1 MSNLTGL
8 ADSFYI
14 EEVRKILEKHSF
26 GSITDDDNNYYETLW
41 EVASSNFSKII
52 SQVAFETSLKY
63 FSDNKLIENTKHRY
77 PDIVQIEMLAIKTH
91 HLQANLDALQNSK
104 LSKHPNFKEINAH
117 FKEVVAN
124 FKTEVQ
130 LLADSKGININVKQD
145 DLTTTLDKLV
155 GQGYGKLFNE
165 SMDNLFKYNDYIKLV
180 YSTIDEKLPK
190 DESSQQDYL
199 KDVMNLIPKFAGDS
213 FVKGTAGAVYGAEAG
228 AISLSN
234 IIKSDGLKYLEDLAQ
249 KVPALSAKGVLGV
262 LSRGFITGV
271 LTDVSY
277 KVGYAF
283 GELIFTTGF
292 EKVFGKELYEMESF
306 INFTDT
312 AYSTIFQ
319 HLTGT
324 ELNAV
329 IAFNTMILGNFVNE
343 QGQSVITEDTAILF
357 GSDDYKSMDFDKAL
371 KSYKKLYKA
380 VSGKDD
386 AENITGAEELIRH
399 MEGSYPLFKEYR
411 GKLLNIL
418 QGLEDTEELFTLSQG
433 DDETALA
440 YRYAL
445 VNLNPFVLMDIDHT
459 KHNPNGE
466 FDLYHAKTNPNGLT
480 PIYLEKR
487 AEMMSVM
494 MDKMTGKFIQNK
506 YNYQDLAENISVN
519 ETSLD
524 GHHGNIDTYNDN
536 TQVIFG
542 GTGND
547 TIKAKDTG
555 DNNNFLFG
563 GAGHDII
570 IGGKGNDYLEGGQGY
585 DTYHIKDHDTI
596 FDADGKGRILFDNKP
611 LPTDF
616 ILKQGS
622 SGIWEAKDSAG
633 NVLYTAYRI
642 GDDLSIHDTK
652 VPDVARI
659 KDFFLT
665 ATQQDTTYS
674 ALSIILGDSQADID
688 KNRTYTIKAIDGFLS
703 HIGTGAFPAQYL
715 DIYGS
720 NKTDTIFG
728 TGRKYLN
735 IDAGDGHDLIFGG
748 DMADVIRGGA
758 GNDVISGS
766 PIYYELRDLTDPE
779 IPKEDHDLLIG
790 GLGNDLISAGI
801 GDDIIWVDHEYK
813 SNGKTPI
820 HTDSNNP
827 NNTHNNKKGDWALG
841 GRGDDVIH
849 GGANQDFLQGGADS
863 DIIYGG
869 GGDDV
874 ILGDGYVRFGV
885 KSVSIVHNDTVI
897 HTPTPI
903 GVHPLVPVFMNLTPT
918 IIPANKPT
926 IEYGYTNGKYLE
938 TRLGNEYIRD
948 AKTFNWQLQIDA
960 DKGDYTITPHEEV
973 KLSYDKHAFES
984 EHANDTLYGG
994 AGDDLIIGQ
1003 YGNDYLD
1010 GGKGDDILW
1019 GDDNRDASIEGNDT
1033 LKGGTG
1039 RDRLIGGKGNDTY
1052 VFDLEDIKTEADG
1065 KTIIDTDNNGQLIVD
1080 GKNWAGKTW
1089 VVDANFKDIYFD
1101 DEGNRLDKKGS
1112 EYIITVKDA
1121 GATITIKD
1129 TPVAKG
1135 DADDILLGMI
1145 LAKEV
1150 KNTAPIVHNPVSDQM
1165 VLAERDI
1172 ALGLGEVFFDADG
1185 DELTYSIQ
1193 GADGLHFDP
1202 TTKMLTGKAPNKGVF
1217 NITLTATDPKGEHA
1231 NTSFTL
1237 RVNERPTLVSAL
1249 TLPLVL
1255 SQDNAMIR
1263 IGLDKLFVDNDGD
1276 ALSYSLSANS
1286 LSGVYIDNNHLII
1299 DPATTEIGM
1308 HDITV
1313 TATDS
1318 FGQSVSTNASFT
1330 IKGSEPIVMP
1340 EPVLPITP
1348 TLDPTIR
1355 GKRYVG
1361 KLGADDI
1368 TGDDKAN
1375 TMSGLTGDDV
1385 LSGGRGND
1393 TLIGGFGHD
1402 TLIGGLDNDLLIGGY
1417 GNDTYL
1423 YHKGDGLDTIRDVGG
1438 LDILKISGLMLS
1450 DLGFIKQ
1457 GNHLLIDVKQNDD
1470 GIIIEDYFKSN
1481 SIIASQKSHV
1491 PNIER
1496 IYINDKFVGH
1506 DEIIKM
1512 ADVVI

>member
-1 MSNLTGL
+1 
-8 ADSFYI
+8 
-14 EEVRKILEKHSF
+14 
-26 GSITDDDNNYYETLW
+26 
-41 EVASSNFSKII
+41 
-52 SQVAFETSLKY
+52 
-63 FSDNKLIENTKHRY
+63 
-77 PDIVQIEMLAIKTH
+77 
-91 HLQANLDALQNSK
+91 
-104 LSKHPNFKEINAH
+104 
-117 FKEVVAN
+117 
-124 FKTEVQ
+124 
-130 LLADSKGININVKQD
+130 
-145 DLTTTLDKLV
+145 
-155 GQGYGKLFNE
+155 
-165 SMDNLFKYNDYIKLV
+165 
-180 YSTIDEKLPK
+180 
-190 DESSQQDYL
+190 
-199 KDVMNLIPKFAGDS
+199 
-213 FVKGTAGAVYGAEAG
+213 
-228 AISLSN
+228 
-234 IIKSDGLKYLEDLAQ
+234 
-249 KVPALSAKGVLGV
+249 
-262 LSRGFITGV
+262 
-271 LTDVSY
+271 
-277 KVGYAF
+277 
-283 GELIFTTGF
+283 
-292 EKVFGKELYEMESF
+292 
-306 INFTDT
+306 
-312 AYSTIFQ
+312 
-319 HLTGT
+319 
-324 ELNAV
+324 
-329 IAFNTMILGNFVNE
+329 
-343 QGQSVITEDTAILF
+343 
-357 GSDDYKSMDFDKAL
+357 
-371 KSYKKLYKA
+371 
-380 VSGKDD
+380 
-386 AENITGAEELIRH
+386 
-399 MEGSYPLFKEYR
+399 
-411 GKLLNIL
+411 
-418 QGLEDTEELFTLSQG
+418 
-433 DDETALA
+433 
-440 YRYAL
+440 
-445 VNLNPFVLMDIDHT
+445 
-459 KHNPNGE
+459 
-466 FDLYHAKTNPNGLT
+466 
-480 PIYLEKR
+480 
-487 AEMMSVM
+487 
-494 MDKMTGKFIQNK
+494 
-506 YNYQDLAENISVN
+506 
-519 ETSLD
+519 
-524 GHHGNIDTYNDN
+524 
-536 TQVIFG
+536 
-542 GTGND
+542 
-547 TIKAKDTG
+547 
-555 DNNNFLFG
+555 
-563 GAGHDII
+563 
-570 IGGKGNDYLEGGQGY
+570 
-585 DTYHIKDHDTI
+585 
-596 FDADGKGRILFDNKP
+596 
-611 LPTDF
+611 
-616 ILKQGS
+616 
-622 SGIWEAKDSAG
+622 
-633 NVLYTAYRI
+633 VLYTAYRI

-766 PIYYELRDLTDPE
+766 PIYYELRDLTNPE

-926 IEYGYTNGKYLE
+926 IEYGYTNGKYLK

-994 AGDDLIIGQ
+994 TGDDLVIGQ

-1135 DADDILLGMI
+1135 DAGDILLGMI

-1150 KNTAPIVHNPVSDQM
+1150 KNTAPIVHNLVSDQM

-1249 TLPLVL
+1249 TLPLML
-1255 SQDNAMIR
+1255 SQDNAMMQ

-1286 LSGVYIDNNHLII
+1286 LSGIYIDNNHLII

-1438 LDILKISGLMLS
+1438 LDILKISGLTLS

-1457 GNHLLIDVKQNDD
+1457 GNHLFIDVKQNDD

-1481 SIIASQKSHV
+1481 SIIPSQKPHV

-1512 ADVVI
+1512 TDVVI

>member
-1 MSNLTGL
+1 MSNAIEQKGGFASYLLDAFRSSVANRTVGSELNDGKSTADEQAAIL
-8 ADSFYI
+8 ASQLPKITFAAIGEGILFYAA
-14 EEVRKILEKHSF
+14 K
-26 GSITDDDNNYYETLW
+26 
-41 EVASSNFSKII
+41 
-52 SQVAFETSLKY
+52 
-63 FSDNKLIENTKHRY
+63 
-77 PDIVQIEMLAIKTH
+77 
-91 HLQANLDALQNSK
+91 ANLDLEKFARNLPNGYDRAIQLATDKWSKIHMLQEINSQLEK
-104 LSKHPNFKEINAH
+104 NFGESKKLLMAQKNEVIKSLSVINDGIKNIAKTYPDLGINPTDDPKAIFDKVLGHTEVSANVFDLLGKIFNYTEFVRMSVQDVNTADSENVSNYIMNWITYSSQLAGPADRFINNGLDSGLLSK
-117 FKEVVAN
+117 
-124 FKTEVQ
+124 
-130 LLADSKGININVKQD
+130 
-145 DLTTTLDKLV
+145 
-155 GQGYGKLFNE
+155 
-165 SMDNLFKYNDYIKLV
+165 
-180 YSTIDEKLPK
+180 
-190 DESSQQDYL
+190 
-199 KDVMNLIPKFAGDS
+199 IP
-213 FVKGTAGAVYGAEAG
+213 V
-228 AISLSN
+228 
-234 IIKSDGLKYLEDLAQ
+234 
-249 KVPALSAKGVLGV
+249 LSAKNLV
-262 LSRGFITGV
+262 SIAARGV
-271 LTDVSY
+271 LTGILTDMSY
-277 KVGYAF
+277 KAGYAV
-283 GELIFTTGF
+283 GEWIWNDVF
-292 EKVFGKELYEMESF
+292 EYLY
-306 INFTDT
+306 DGQT
-312 AYSTIFQ
+312 AYEIYADEFEALYSTIFQ

-386 AENITGAEELIRH
+386 AKNITGAEELIRH

-445 VNLNPFVLMDIDHT
+445 VNLNPFILMDIDHT

-466 FDLYHAKTNPNGLT
+466 LDLYHAKTNPNGLT

-585 DTYHIKDHDTI
+585 DTYHISDHDTI
-596 FDADGKGRILFDNKP
+596 FDADGKGVMMFGGKA
-611 LPTDF
+611 LPSDF

-766 PIYYELRDLTDPE
+766 PIYYELRDPTDPE

-984 EHANDTLYGG
+984 KHANDTLYGG
-994 AGDDLIIGQ
+994 AGDDLVIGQ

-1089 VVDANFKDIYFD
+1089 VVDTNFKDIYFD

-1129 TPVAKG
+1129 TPVAKD

-1193 GADGLHFDP
+1193 GVDGLHFDP
-1202 TTKMLTGKAPNKGVF
+1202 TTKMLTGKAPDKGVF

-1237 RVNERPTLVSAL
+1237 RVNERPTLISAL

-1255 SQDNAMIR
+1255 SQDNAMMQ

-1286 LSGVYIDNNHLII
+1286 LSGIYIDNNHLII

-1348 TLDPTIR
+1348 TPDPTIR

-1375 TMSGLTGDDV
+1375 TINGLTGDDV

-1481 SIIASQKSHV
+1481 SIISSQKPHV

>member
-1 MSNLTGL
+1 MSNAIEQKGGFASYLLDAFRSSVANRTVGSELNDGKSTADEQAAIL
-8 ADSFYI
+8 ASQLPKITFAAIGEGILFYAA
-14 EEVRKILEKHSF
+14 K
-26 GSITDDDNNYYETLW
+26 
-41 EVASSNFSKII
+41 
-52 SQVAFETSLKY
+52 
-63 FSDNKLIENTKHRY
+63 
-77 PDIVQIEMLAIKTH
+77 
-91 HLQANLDALQNSK
+91 ANLDLEKFARNLPNGYDRAIQLATDKWSKIHMLQEINSQLEK
-104 LSKHPNFKEINAH
+104 NFGESKKLLMAQKNEVIKSLSVINDGIKNIAKTYPDLGINPTDDPKAIFDKVLGHTEVSANVFDLLGKIFNYTEFVRMSVQDVNTADSENVSNYIMNWITYSSQLAGPADRFINNGLDSGLLSK
-117 FKEVVAN
+117 
-124 FKTEVQ
+124 
-130 LLADSKGININVKQD
+130 
-145 DLTTTLDKLV
+145 
-155 GQGYGKLFNE
+155 
-165 SMDNLFKYNDYIKLV
+165 
-180 YSTIDEKLPK
+180 
-190 DESSQQDYL
+190 
-199 KDVMNLIPKFAGDS
+199 IP
-213 FVKGTAGAVYGAEAG
+213 V
-228 AISLSN
+228 
-234 IIKSDGLKYLEDLAQ
+234 
-249 KVPALSAKGVLGV
+249 LSAKNLV
-262 LSRGFITGV
+262 SIAARGV
-271 LTDVSY
+271 LTGILTDMSY
-277 KVGYAF
+277 KAGYAV
-283 GELIFTTGF
+283 GEWIWNDVF
-292 EKVFGKELYEMESF
+292 EYLY
-306 INFTDT
+306 DGQT
-312 AYSTIFQ
+312 AYEIYADEFEALYSTIFQ

-386 AENITGAEELIRH
+386 AKNITGAEELIRH

-445 VNLNPFVLMDIDHT
+445 VNLNPFILMDIDHT

-466 FDLYHAKTNPNGLT
+466 LDLYHAKTNPNGLT

-585 DTYHIKDHDTI
+585 DTYHISDHDTI
-596 FDADGKGRILFDNKP
+596 FDADGKGVMMFGGKA
-611 LPTDF
+611 LPSDF

-766 PIYYELRDLTDPE
+766 PIYYELRDPTDPE

-984 EHANDTLYGG
+984 KHANDTLYGG
-994 AGDDLIIGQ
+994 AGDDLVIGQ

-1089 VVDANFKDIYFD
+1089 VVDTNFKDIYFD

-1129 TPVAKG
+1129 TPVAKD

-1193 GADGLHFDP
+1193 GVDGLHFDP
-1202 TTKMLTGKAPNKGVF
+1202 TTKMLTGKAPDKGVF

-1237 RVNERPTLVSAL
+1237 RVNERPTLISAL

-1255 SQDNAMIR
+1255 SQDNAMMQ

-1276 ALSYSLSANS
+1276 ALSYSLSSNS
-1286 LSGVYIDNNHLII
+1286 LSGIYIDNNHLII

-1348 TLDPTIR
+1348 TPDPTIR

-1375 TMSGLTGDDV
+1375 TINGLTGDDV

-1481 SIIASQKSHV
+1481 SIISSQKPHV

>member
-8 ADSFYI
+8 ADAFFI
-14 EEVRKILEKHSF
+14 EEARKLIEKHSF
-26 GSITDDDNNYYETLW
+26 GSVTDKEGYEEVW
-41 EVASSNFSKII
+41 EVASSNFMKLTAQI
-52 SQVAFETSLKY
+52 VFETSLKY

-77 PDIVQIEMLAIKTH
+77 PDIVQIEMLAIKAH
-91 HLQANLDALQNSK
+91 HLQANLDALQSSK
-104 LSKHPNFKEINAH
+104 LSKHPDFKEINAH
-117 FKEVVAN
+117 FKEVVSN

-228 AISLSN
+228 AISLSSLV
-234 IIKSDGLKYLEDLAQ
+234 KSEGLKHLESLAQ
-249 KVPALSAKGVLGV
+249 KIPAISAKGLAGV
-262 LSRGFITGV
+262 LSRGIITGI
-271 LTDVSY
+271 LTDISY
-277 KVGYAF
+277 KAGYEF
-283 GELIFTTGF
+283 GEWLFTKGF
-292 EKVFGKELYEMESF
+292 DWAFGKELYEMEGF
-306 INFTDT
+306 INFADNF
-312 AYSTIFQ
+312 YSTIFS
-319 HLTGT
+319 HLTADK
-324 ELNAV
+324 LNAV

-343 QGQSVITEDTAILF
+343 QGKSVIEKDTVILF

-445 VNLNPFVLMDIDHT
+445 VNLNPFVLMDIDYT

-466 FDLYHAKTNPNGLT
+466 LDLYHAKTNPNGLT

-506 YNYQDLAENISVN
+506 YNYQDLADENISVN

-642 GDDLSIHDTK
+642 GDDLSIYDTK

-674 ALSIILGDSQADID
+674 ALSIILGNSQADID

-984 EHANDTLYGG
+984 KHANDTLYGG
-994 AGDDLIIGQ
+994 AGDDLVIGQ

-1065 KTIIDTDNNGQLIVD
+1065 KTIIDADNNGQLMVD

-1101 DEGNRLDKKGS
+1101 GEGNRLDKKGS

-1150 KNTAPIVHNPVSDQM
+1150 KNTAPIVHNLVSDQM

-1193 GADGLHFDP
+1193 GVDGLHFDP

-1255 SQDNAMIR
+1255 SQDNAMMQ

-1457 GNHLLIDVKQNDD
+1457 GNHLFIDVKQNDD

-1481 SIIASQKSHV
+1481 SIIPSQKPHV

-1496 IYINDKFVGH
+1496 IYINDKFVGY

-1512 ADVVI
+1512 TDVVI

>member
-8 ADSFYI
+8 ADAFFI
-14 EEVRKILEKHSF
+14 EEARKLIEKHSL
-26 GSITDDDNNYYETLW
+26 GSVTDKEYYEQVW
-41 EVASSNFSKII
+41 EVASGNLMKLTA
-52 SQVAFETSLKY
+52 QVVFETSLKY
-63 FSDNKLIENTKHRY
+63 LSDNKLIENTKHKY
-77 PDIVQIEMLAIKTH
+77 PDIAQIEMLAIKAH
-91 HLQANLDALQNSK
+91 HLQANLDALQSSK
-104 LSKHPNFKEINAH
+104 LSKHPDFKEINAH

-165 SMDNLFKYNDYIKLV
+165 SMDSLFKYNDYIKLI

-199 KDVMNLIPKFAGDS
+199 KDVMNLIPKLAGDS
-213 FVKGTAGAVYGAEAG
+213 FVKGTAGAIYGAEAG
-228 AISLSN
+228 AISLSS
-234 IIKSDGLKYLEDLAQ
+234 IVKSEGLKHLESLAQ
-249 KVPALSAKGVLGV
+249 KIPAISAKGLVGI
-262 LSRGFITGV
+262 LSRGIIVGI
-271 LTDVSY
+271 LSDLSY
-277 KVGYAF
+277 KGGYAF
-283 GELIFTTGF
+283 GEWVFTDVF
-292 EKVFGKELYEMESF
+292 KKAFGKELYEMESF

-343 QGQSVITEDTAILF
+343 QGKSVIEKDTVILF

-386 AENITGAEELIRH
+386 AKNITGAEELIRH
-399 MEGSYPLFKEYR
+399 MESSYPFFKEYR

-466 FDLYHAKTNPNGLT
+466 LDLYHAKTNPNGLT

-585 DTYHIKDHDTI
+585 DTYHISDHDTI

-642 GDDLSIHDTK
+642 GDDLSIYDTK

-766 PIYYELRDLTDPE
+766 PIYYELRDLTNPE

-994 AGDDLIIGQ
+994 AGDDLVIGQ

-1065 KTIIDTDNNGQLIVD
+1065 KTIIDADNNGQLIVD

-1165 VLAERDI
+1165 VLAGRDI

-1202 TTKMLTGKAPNKGVF
+1202 ATKMLTGKAPNKGVF

-1237 RVNERPTLVSAL
+1237 RVNERPMLVSAL

-1255 SQDNAMIR
+1255 SQDDAMMQ

-1375 TMSGLTGDDV
+1375 TINGLTGDDV

-1457 GNHLLIDVKQNDD
+1457 GNHLFIDVKQNDD

-1481 SIIASQKSHV
+1481 SIIPSQKPHV

-1496 IYINDKFVGH
+1496 IYINDKFVRY

>member
-1 MSNLTGL
+1 MSNAIEQKGGFASYLLDAFRSSVANRTVGSELNDGKSTADEQAAIL
-8 ADSFYI
+8 ASQLPKITFAAIGEGILFYAA
-14 EEVRKILEKHSF
+14 K
-26 GSITDDDNNYYETLW
+26 
-41 EVASSNFSKII
+41 
-52 SQVAFETSLKY
+52 
-63 FSDNKLIENTKHRY
+63 
-77 PDIVQIEMLAIKTH
+77 
-91 HLQANLDALQNSK
+91 ANLDLEKFARNLPNGYDRAIQLATDKWSKIHMLQEINSQLEK
-104 LSKHPNFKEINAH
+104 NFGESKKLLMAQKNEVIKSLSVINDGIKNIAKTYPDLGINPTDDPKAIFDKVLGHTEVSANVFDLLGKIFNYTEFVRMSVQDVNTADSENVSNYIMNWITYSSQLAGPADRFINNGLDSGLLSK
-117 FKEVVAN
+117 
-124 FKTEVQ
+124 
-130 LLADSKGININVKQD
+130 
-145 DLTTTLDKLV
+145 
-155 GQGYGKLFNE
+155 
-165 SMDNLFKYNDYIKLV
+165 
-180 YSTIDEKLPK
+180 
-190 DESSQQDYL
+190 
-199 KDVMNLIPKFAGDS
+199 IP
-213 FVKGTAGAVYGAEAG
+213 V
-228 AISLSN
+228 
-234 IIKSDGLKYLEDLAQ
+234 
-249 KVPALSAKGVLGV
+249 LSAKNLV
-262 LSRGFITGV
+262 SIAARGV
-271 LTDVSY
+271 LTGILTDMSY
-277 KVGYAF
+277 KAGYAV
-283 GELIFTTGF
+283 GEWIWNDVF
-292 EKVFGKELYEMESF
+292 EYLY
-306 INFTDT
+306 DGQT
-312 AYSTIFQ
+312 AYEIYADEFEALYSTIFQ

-386 AENITGAEELIRH
+386 AKNITGAEELIRH

-445 VNLNPFVLMDIDHT
+445 VNLNPFILMDIDHT

-466 FDLYHAKTNPNGLT
+466 LDLYHAKTNPNGLT

-585 DTYHIKDHDTI
+585 DTYHISDHDTI
-596 FDADGKGRILFDNKP
+596 FDADGKGVMMFGGKA
-611 LPTDF
+611 LPSDF

-766 PIYYELRDLTDPE
+766 PIYYELRDPTDPE

-984 EHANDTLYGG
+984 KHANDTLYGG
-994 AGDDLIIGQ
+994 AGDDLVIGQ

-1089 VVDANFKDIYFD
+1089 VVDTNFKDIYFD

-1129 TPVAKG
+1129 TPVAKD

-1193 GADGLHFDP
+1193 GVDGLHFDP
-1202 TTKMLTGKAPNKGVF
+1202 TTKMLTGKAPDKGVF

-1237 RVNERPTLVSAL
+1237 RVNERPTLISAL

-1255 SQDNAMIR
+1255 SQDNAMMQ

-1286 LSGVYIDNNHLII
+1286 LSGIYIDNNHLII

-1348 TLDPTIR
+1348 TPDPTIR

-1375 TMSGLTGDDV
+1375 TINGLTGDDV

-1457 GNHLLIDVKQNDD
+1457 GNHLFIDVKQNDD

-1481 SIIASQKSHV
+1481 SIIPSQKPHV

-1496 IYINDKFVGH
+1496 IYINDKFVGY

>member
-1 MSNLTGL
+1 M
-8 ADSFYI
+8 
-14 EEVRKILEKHSF
+14 
-26 GSITDDDNNYYETLW
+26 
-41 EVASSNFSKII
+41 SKIQVPTQHQTDGFLGTVSAVNNI
-52 SQVAFETSLKY
+52 WSGFNSFSQSNTEETARSAQLFLSDFIGILKAHTESSAFQKIAKVV
-63 FSDNKLIENTKHRY
+63 DVNKMY
-77 PDIVQIEMLAIKTH
+77 QIFDRIY
-91 HLQANLDALQNSK
+91 QNIDT
-104 LSKHPNFKEINAH
+104 FKN
-117 FKEVVAN
+117 
-124 FKTEVQ
+124 
-130 LLADSKGININVKQD
+130 DSKNNN
-145 DLTTTLDKLV
+145 
-155 GQGYGKLFNE
+155 GYVQK
-165 SMDNLFKYNDYIKLV
+165 
-180 YSTIDEKLPK
+180 STIID
-190 DESSQQDYL
+190 
-199 KDVMNLIPKFAGDS
+199 IFADMTALVDTMLD
-213 FVKGTAGAVYGAEAG
+213 FVG
-228 AISLSN
+228 
-234 IIKSDGLKYLEDLAQ
+234 
-249 KVPALSAKGVLGV
+249 KVPAIKFNPANIVFNVVSFYATTTSNSMNSHPDWNDKQVIHTSEIDNFLLDGALLTLENWPVLIKP
-262 LSRGFITGV
+262 L
-271 LTDVSY
+271 LDV
-277 KVGYAF
+277 F
-283 GELIFTTGF
+283 
-292 EKVFGKELYEMESF
+292 
-306 INFTDT
+306 D
-312 AYSTIFQ
+312 
-319 HLTGT
+319 
-324 ELNAV
+324 
-329 IAFNTMILGNFVNE
+329 NFVPEYLQNWVTPDPTE
-343 QGQSVITEDTAILF
+343 FMGDADGKPANDVIDPRKF
-357 GSDDYKSMDFDKAL
+357 F
-371 KSYKKLYKA
+371 
-380 VSGKDD
+380 DD
-386 AENITGAEELIRH
+386 AYRIYGGAGNDTLYG
-399 MEGSYPLFKEYR
+399 GSKS
-411 GKLLNIL
+411 
-418 QGLEDTEELFTLSQG
+418 D
-433 DDETALA
+433 
-440 YRYAL
+440 
-445 VNLNPFVLMDIDHT
+445 V
-459 KHNPNGE
+459 
-466 FDLYHAKTNPNGLT
+466 
-480 PIYLEKR
+480 
-487 AEMMSVM
+487 
-494 MDKMTGKFIQNK
+494 
-506 YNYQDLAENISVN
+506 
-519 ETSLD
+519 LD
-524 GHHGNIDTYNDN
+524 GD
-536 TQVIFG
+536 
-542 GTGND
+542 TGND
-547 TIKAKDTG
+547 T
-555 DNNNFLFG
+555 L
-563 GAGHDII
+563 
-570 IGGKGNDYLEGGQGY
+570 IGGEGADNLLGGDGF
-585 DTYHIKDHDTI
+585 DTYHIQSHDTI

-633 NVLYTAYRI
+633 NVLYTAI
-642 GDDLSIHDTK
+642 KGVNDLLITSTDSPADRVT
-652 VPDVARI
+652 I

-665 ATQQDTTYS
+665 STNRDTTYS

-688 KNRTYTIKAIDGFLS
+688 KNRTYTIKADDKYFSNIYTGGFP
-703 HIGTGAFPAQYL
+703 TDYL

-766 PIYYELRDLTDPE
+766 PNFYDFEPE
-779 IPKEDHDLLIG
+779 DSTRLPKPEKDSEGNLIG
-790 GLGNDLISAGI
+790 VDKDLIIGGEGNDLISAGI

-874 ILGDGYVRFGV
+874 ILGDGHIRYGT
-885 KSVSIVHNDTVI
+885 KSKTIFNSSSIDYEMT
-897 HTPTPI
+897 I
-903 GVHPLVPVFMNLTPT
+903 GGGIHPLVPGGVYSRPVFRQGNTLSIEHRYDKGKHIQDKQPSAYYRDPITFEWTLT
-918 IIPANKPT
+918 
-926 IEYGYTNGKYLE
+926 
-938 TRLGNEYIRD
+938 
-948 AKTFNWQLQIDA
+948 IDA

-994 AGDDLIIGQ
+994 AGDDLVIGQ

-1052 VFDLEDIKTEADG
+1052 VFDLEDIKTALRDN
-1065 KTIIDTDNNGQLIVD
+1065 KTIIDADNNGQLMVD

-1202 TTKMLTGKAPNKGVF
+1202 TTKMLTGKAPDKGVF

-1237 RVNERPTLVSAL
+1237 RVNERPTLISAL

-1375 TMSGLTGDDV
+1375 TINGLTGDDV

-1481 SIIASQKSHV
+1481 SIIPSQKPHV

-1496 IYINDKFVGH
+1496 IYINDKFVGY

>member
-1 MSNLTGL
+1 M
-8 ADSFYI
+8 
-14 EEVRKILEKHSF
+14 
-26 GSITDDDNNYYETLW
+26 
-41 EVASSNFSKII
+41 SKIQVPTQHQTDGFLGTVSAVNNI
-52 SQVAFETSLKY
+52 WSGFNSFSQSNTEETARSAQLFLSDFIGILK
-63 FSDNKLIENTKHRY
+63 
-77 PDIVQIEMLAIKTH
+77 
-91 HLQANLDALQNSK
+91 
-104 LSKHPNFKEINAH
+104 AH
-117 FKEVVAN
+117 
-124 FKTEVQ
+124 T
-130 LLADSKGININVKQD
+130 
-145 DLTTTLDKLV
+145 
-155 GQGYGKLFNE
+155 
-165 SMDNLFKYNDYIKLV
+165 
-180 YSTIDEKLPK
+180 
-190 DESSQQDYL
+190 ESSAFQ
-199 KDVMNLIPKFAGDS
+199 KIAKVVDVNKMYQIFDRLGGS
-213 FVKGTAGAVYGAEAG
+213 FVKLGDESKNNNGYVSKSLVIDIFSDMTALVDTMLDFVG
-228 AISLSN
+228 
-234 IIKSDGLKYLEDLAQ
+234 
-249 KVPALSAKGVLGV
+249 KVPAIKFNPANIVFNVVSFYATTTSNSMNSHPDWNDKQVIHTSEIDNFLLDGALLTLENWPVLIKP
-262 LSRGFITGV
+262 L
-271 LTDVSY
+271 LDV
-277 KVGYAF
+277 F
-283 GELIFTTGF
+283 
-292 EKVFGKELYEMESF
+292 
-306 INFTDT
+306 D
-312 AYSTIFQ
+312 
-319 HLTGT
+319 
-324 ELNAV
+324 
-329 IAFNTMILGNFVNE
+329 NFVPEYLQNWVTPDPTE
-343 QGQSVITEDTAILF
+343 FMGDADGKPANDVIDPRKF
-357 GSDDYKSMDFDKAL
+357 F
-371 KSYKKLYKA
+371 
-380 VSGKDD
+380 DD
-386 AENITGAEELIRH
+386 AYRIYGGAGNDTLYG
-399 MEGSYPLFKEYR
+399 GSKS
-411 GKLLNIL
+411 
-418 QGLEDTEELFTLSQG
+418 D
-433 DDETALA
+433 
-440 YRYAL
+440 
-445 VNLNPFVLMDIDHT
+445 V
-459 KHNPNGE
+459 
-466 FDLYHAKTNPNGLT
+466 
-480 PIYLEKR
+480 
-487 AEMMSVM
+487 
-494 MDKMTGKFIQNK
+494 
-506 YNYQDLAENISVN
+506 
-519 ETSLD
+519 LD
-524 GHHGNIDTYNDN
+524 GD
-536 TQVIFG
+536 
-542 GTGND
+542 TGND
-547 TIKAKDTG
+547 T
-555 DNNNFLFG
+555 L
-563 GAGHDII
+563 
-570 IGGKGNDYLEGGQGY
+570 IGGEGADNLLGGDGF
-585 DTYHIKDHDTI
+585 DTYHIQSHDTI

-616 ILKQGS
+616 VLKQGS

-633 NVLYTAYRI
+633 NVLYTAI
-642 GDDLSIHDTK
+642 KGVNDLLITSTDSPADRVT
-652 VPDVARI
+652 I

-665 ATQQDTTYS
+665 STKRDTTYS

-688 KNRTYTIKAIDGFLS
+688 KNRTYTIKADDKYFSNIYTGGFP
-703 HIGTGAFPAQYL
+703 TDYL

-766 PIYYELRDLTDPE
+766 PNFYDFEPE
-779 IPKEDHDLLIG
+779 DSTRLPKPEKDSEGNLIG
-790 GLGNDLISAGI
+790 VDKDLIIGGEGNDLIAGGI

-874 ILGDGYVRFGV
+874 ILGDGHIRYGT
-885 KSVSIVHNDTVI
+885 KSKTIFNSSSIDYEMT
-897 HTPTPI
+897 I
-903 GVHPLVPVFMNLTPT
+903 GGGIHPLVPGGVYSRPVFRQGNTLSIEHRYDKGKHIQDKQPSAYYRDPITFEWTLT
-918 IIPANKPT
+918 
-926 IEYGYTNGKYLE
+926 
-938 TRLGNEYIRD
+938 
-948 AKTFNWQLQIDA
+948 IDA

-984 EHANDTLYGG
+984 KHANDTLYGG
-994 AGDDLIIGQ
+994 AGDDLVIGQ

-1065 KTIIDTDNNGQLIVD
+1065 KTIIDADNNGQLIVD

-1089 VVDANFKDIYFD
+1089 VVDTNFKDIYFD

-1202 TTKMLTGKAPNKGVF
+1202 ATKMLTGKAPDKGVF

-1255 SQDNAMIR
+1255 SQDDAMIR

-1276 ALSYSLSANS
+1276 ALSYSLSTNS

-1375 TMSGLTGDDV
+1375 TINGLTGDDV

-1457 GNHLLIDVKQNDD
+1457 GNHLLIDVRQNDD

-1481 SIIASQKSHV
+1481 SIIASQKPHV

-1496 IYINDKFVGH
+1496 IYINDKFVGY

>member
-1 MSNLTGL
+1 M
-8 ADSFYI
+8 
-14 EEVRKILEKHSF
+14 
-26 GSITDDDNNYYETLW
+26 
-41 EVASSNFSKII
+41 SKIQVPTQHQTDGFLGTVSAVNNI
-52 SQVAFETSLKY
+52 WSGFNSFSQSNTEETARSAQLFLSDFIGILKAHTESSAFQKIAKVV
-63 FSDNKLIENTKHRY
+63 DVNKMY
-77 PDIVQIEMLAIKTH
+77 QIFDRIY
-91 HLQANLDALQNSK
+91 QNIDT
-104 LSKHPNFKEINAH
+104 FKN
-117 FKEVVAN
+117 
-124 FKTEVQ
+124 
-130 LLADSKGININVKQD
+130 DSKNNN
-145 DLTTTLDKLV
+145 
-155 GQGYGKLFNE
+155 GYVQK
-165 SMDNLFKYNDYIKLV
+165 
-180 YSTIDEKLPK
+180 STIID
-190 DESSQQDYL
+190 
-199 KDVMNLIPKFAGDS
+199 IFADMTALVDTMLD
-213 FVKGTAGAVYGAEAG
+213 FVG
-228 AISLSN
+228 
-234 IIKSDGLKYLEDLAQ
+234 
-249 KVPALSAKGVLGV
+249 KVPAIKFNPANIVFNVVSFYATTTSNSMNSHPDWNDKQVIHTSEIDNFLLDGALLTLENWPVLIKP
-262 LSRGFITGV
+262 L
-271 LTDVSY
+271 LDV
-277 KVGYAF
+277 F
-283 GELIFTTGF
+283 
-292 EKVFGKELYEMESF
+292 
-306 INFTDT
+306 D
-312 AYSTIFQ
+312 
-319 HLTGT
+319 
-324 ELNAV
+324 
-329 IAFNTMILGNFVNE
+329 NFVPEYLQNWVTPDPTE
-343 QGQSVITEDTAILF
+343 FMGDADGKPANDVIDPRKF
-357 GSDDYKSMDFDKAL
+357 F
-371 KSYKKLYKA
+371 
-380 VSGKDD
+380 DD
-386 AENITGAEELIRH
+386 AYRIYGGAGNDTLYG
-399 MEGSYPLFKEYR
+399 GSKS
-411 GKLLNIL
+411 
-418 QGLEDTEELFTLSQG
+418 D
-433 DDETALA
+433 
-440 YRYAL
+440 
-445 VNLNPFVLMDIDHT
+445 V
-459 KHNPNGE
+459 
-466 FDLYHAKTNPNGLT
+466 
-480 PIYLEKR
+480 
-487 AEMMSVM
+487 
-494 MDKMTGKFIQNK
+494 
-506 YNYQDLAENISVN
+506 
-519 ETSLD
+519 LD
-524 GHHGNIDTYNDN
+524 GD
-536 TQVIFG
+536 
-542 GTGND
+542 TGND
-547 TIKAKDTG
+547 T
-555 DNNNFLFG
+555 L
-563 GAGHDII
+563 
-570 IGGKGNDYLEGGQGY
+570 IGGEGADNLLGGDGF
-585 DTYHIKDHDTI
+585 DTYHIQSHDTI

-633 NVLYTAYRI
+633 NVLYTAI
-642 GDDLSIHDTK
+642 KGVNDLLITSTDSPADRVT
-652 VPDVARI
+652 I

-665 ATQQDTTYS
+665 STNRDTTYS

-688 KNRTYTIKAIDGFLS
+688 KNRTYTIKADDKYFSNIYTGGFP
-703 HIGTGAFPAQYL
+703 TDYL

-766 PIYYELRDLTDPE
+766 PNFYDFEPE
-779 IPKEDHDLLIG
+779 DSTRLPKPEKDSEGNLIG
-790 GLGNDLISAGI
+790 VDKDLIIGGEGNDLISAGI

-874 ILGDGYVRFGV
+874 ILGDGHIRYGT
-885 KSVSIVHNDTVI
+885 KSKTIFNSSSIDYEMT
-897 HTPTPI
+897 I
-903 GVHPLVPVFMNLTPT
+903 GGGIHPLVPGGVYSRPVFRQGNTLSIEHRYDKGKHIQDKQPSAYYRDPITFEWTLT
-918 IIPANKPT
+918 
-926 IEYGYTNGKYLE
+926 
-938 TRLGNEYIRD
+938 
-948 AKTFNWQLQIDA
+948 IDA

-994 AGDDLIIGQ
+994 AGDDLVIGQ

-1052 VFDLEDIKTEADG
+1052 VFDLEDIKTALRDN
-1065 KTIIDTDNNGQLIVD
+1065 KTIIDADNNGQLMVD

-1202 TTKMLTGKAPNKGVF
+1202 TTKMLTGKAPDKGVF

-1237 RVNERPTLVSAL
+1237 RVNERPTLISAL

-1375 TMSGLTGDDV
+1375 TINGLTGDDV

-1457 GNHLLIDVKQNDD
+1457 GNHLFIDVKQNDD

-1481 SIIASQKSHV
+1481 SIIPSQKPHV

-1496 IYINDKFVGH
+1496 IYINDKFVGY

-1512 ADVVI
+1512 TDVVI

>member
-1 MSNLTGL
+1 M
-8 ADSFYI
+8 
-14 EEVRKILEKHSF
+14 
-26 GSITDDDNNYYETLW
+26 
-41 EVASSNFSKII
+41 SKIQVPTQHQTDGFLGTVSAVNNI
-52 SQVAFETSLKY
+52 WSGFNSFSQSNTEETARSAQLFLSDFIGILKAHTESSAFQKIAKVVDVNKMYQIFDRIYQNIDTFKNDSKNNNGY
-63 FSDNKLIENTKHRY
+63 VQKSTIIDIFSDMTALVDT
-77 PDIVQIEMLAIKTH
+77 ML
-91 HLQANLDALQNSK
+91 D
-104 LSKHPNFKEINAH
+104 F
-117 FKEVVAN
+117 
-124 FKTEVQ
+124 
-130 LLADSKGININVKQD
+130 
-145 DLTTTLDKLV
+145 V
-155 GQGYGKLFNE
+155 G
-165 SMDNLFKYNDYIKLV
+165 
-180 YSTIDEKLPK
+180 
-190 DESSQQDYL
+190 
-199 KDVMNLIPKFAGDS
+199 
-213 FVKGTAGAVYGAEAG
+213 
-228 AISLSN
+228 
-234 IIKSDGLKYLEDLAQ
+234 
-249 KVPALSAKGVLGV
+249 KVPAIKFNPANIVFNVVSFYATTTSNSMNSHPDWNDKQVIHTSEIDNFLLDGALLTLENWPVLIKP
-262 LSRGFITGV
+262 L
-271 LTDVSY
+271 LDV
-277 KVGYAF
+277 F
-283 GELIFTTGF
+283 
-292 EKVFGKELYEMESF
+292 
-306 INFTDT
+306 D
-312 AYSTIFQ
+312 
-319 HLTGT
+319 
-324 ELNAV
+324 
-329 IAFNTMILGNFVNE
+329 NFVPDIF
-343 QGQSVITEDTAILF
+343 SPWITPDVVTFSGDIDGKPTNDIIDANKFFDDEYTIYGNAGNDTLI
-357 GSDDYKSMDFDKAL
+357 GG
-371 KSYKKLYKA
+371 YKK
-380 VSGKDD
+380 D
-386 AENITGAEELIRH
+386 
-399 MEGSYPLFKEYR
+399 
-411 GKLLNIL
+411 LL
-418 QGLEDTEELFTLSQG
+418 D
-433 DDETALA
+433 
-440 YRYAL
+440 
-445 VNLNPFVLMDIDHT
+445 
-459 KHNPNGE
+459 
-466 FDLYHAKTNPNGLT
+466 
-480 PIYLEKR
+480 
-487 AEMMSVM
+487 
-494 MDKMTGKFIQNK
+494 
-506 YNYQDLAENISVN
+506 
-519 ETSLD
+519 
-524 GHHGNIDTYNDN
+524 
-536 TQVIFG
+536 G

-547 TIKAKDTG
+547 ILIGNGG
-555 DNNNFLFG
+555 DDAF
-563 GAGHDII
+563 
-570 IGGKGNDYLEGGQGY
+570 NDEQGY

-642 GDDLSIHDTK
+642 GDDLSIYDTK

-766 PIYYELRDLTDPE
+766 PIYYELRDLTNPE

-994 AGDDLIIGQ
+994 AGDDLVIGQ

-1065 KTIIDTDNNGQLIVD
+1065 KTIIDADNNGQLIVD

-1237 RVNERPTLVSAL
+1237 RVNERPTLISAL

-1255 SQDNAMIR
+1255 SQDNAMMQ

-1375 TMSGLTGDDV
+1375 TINGLTGDDV

-1481 SIIASQKSHV
+1481 SIIASQKPHV

-1512 ADVVI
+1512 TDVVI

>member
-1 MSNLTGL
+1 MSNAIEQKGGFASYLLDAFRSSVANRTVGSELNDGKSTADEQAAIL
-8 ADSFYI
+8 ASQLPKITFAAIGEGILFYAA
-14 EEVRKILEKHSF
+14 K
-26 GSITDDDNNYYETLW
+26 
-41 EVASSNFSKII
+41 
-52 SQVAFETSLKY
+52 
-63 FSDNKLIENTKHRY
+63 
-77 PDIVQIEMLAIKTH
+77 
-91 HLQANLDALQNSK
+91 ANLDLEKFARNLPNGYDRAIQLATDKWSKIHMLQEINSQLEK
-104 LSKHPNFKEINAH
+104 NFGESKKLLMAQKNEVIKSLSVINDGIKNIAKTYPDLGINPTDDPKAIFDKVLGHTEVSANVFDLLGKIFNYTEFVRMSVQDVNTADSENVSNYIMNWITYSSQLAGPADRFINNGLDSGLLSK
-117 FKEVVAN
+117 
-124 FKTEVQ
+124 
-130 LLADSKGININVKQD
+130 
-145 DLTTTLDKLV
+145 
-155 GQGYGKLFNE
+155 
-165 SMDNLFKYNDYIKLV
+165 
-180 YSTIDEKLPK
+180 
-190 DESSQQDYL
+190 
-199 KDVMNLIPKFAGDS
+199 IP
-213 FVKGTAGAVYGAEAG
+213 V
-228 AISLSN
+228 
-234 IIKSDGLKYLEDLAQ
+234 
-249 KVPALSAKGVLGV
+249 LSAKNLV
-262 LSRGFITGV
+262 SIAARGV
-271 LTDVSY
+271 LTGILTDMSY
-277 KVGYAF
+277 KAGYAV
-283 GELIFTTGF
+283 GEWIWNDVF
-292 EKVFGKELYEMESF
+292 EYLY
-306 INFTDT
+306 DGQT
-312 AYSTIFQ
+312 AYEIYADEFEALYSTIFS
-319 HLTGT
+319 HLTADK
-324 ELNAV
+324 LNAV

-343 QGQSVITEDTAILF
+343 QGKSVITEDTAILF

-386 AENITGAEELIRH
+386 AKNITGAEELIRH

-466 FDLYHAKTNPNGLT
+466 LDLYHAKTNPNGLT

-585 DTYHIKDHDTI
+585 DTYHISDHDTI

-642 GDDLSIHDTK
+642 GDDLSIYDTK

-674 ALSIILGDSQADID
+674 ALSIILGDSQEDID

-758 GNDVISGS
+758 GNDTISGS
-766 PIYYELRDLTDPE
+766 ANFYDFEPE
-779 IPKEDHDLLIG
+779 DSTRLPKPEKDSEGNLIG
-790 GLGNDLISAGI
+790 VDKDLIIGGEGNDLISAGI

-849 GGANQDFLQGGADS
+849 GGVNKDFLQGGADS

-874 ILGDGYVRFGV
+874 ILGDGHIRYGT
-885 KSVSIVHNDTVI
+885 KSKTIFNSSSIDYETTI
-897 HTPTPI
+897 GG
-903 GVHPLVPVFMNLTPT
+903 GVHPLVPGGVHSRPVFRQGDALSIEHRYDKGKHIQDKQPSAYYRDPITFEWTLT
-918 IIPANKPT
+918 
-926 IEYGYTNGKYLE
+926 
-938 TRLGNEYIRD
+938 
-948 AKTFNWQLQIDA
+948 IDA

-984 EHANDTLYGG
+984 KHANDTLYGG
-994 AGDDLIIGQ
+994 AGDDLVIGQ

-1089 VVDANFKDIYFD
+1089 VVDTDSKDVYFD
-1101 DEGNRLDKKGS
+1101 GEGNRLDKNGS

-1135 DADDILLGMI
+1135 DAGDILLGMI

-1150 KNTAPIVHNPVSDQM
+1150 KNAAPIVHNPVSDQM

-1202 TTKMLTGKAPNKGVF
+1202 TTKMLTGKAPDKGVF

-1255 SQDNAMIR
+1255 SQDNAMMQ

-1286 LSGVYIDNNHLII
+1286 LSGIYIDNNHLII

-1375 TMSGLTGDDV
+1375 TINGLTGDDV

-1457 GNHLLIDVKQNDD
+1457 GNHLFIDVKQNDD

-1481 SIIASQKSHV
+1481 SIIPSQKSHV

-1496 IYINDKFVGH
+1496 IYINDKFVGY

>member
-1 MSNLTGL
+1 M
-8 ADSFYI
+8 
-14 EEVRKILEKHSF
+14 
-26 GSITDDDNNYYETLW
+26 
-41 EVASSNFSKII
+41 SKIQVPTQHQTDGFLGTVSAVNNI
-52 SQVAFETSLKY
+52 WSGFNSFSQSNTEETARSAQLFLSDFIGILKAHTESSAFQKIAKVV
-63 FSDNKLIENTKHRY
+63 DVNKMY
-77 PDIVQIEMLAIKTH
+77 QIFDRIY
-91 HLQANLDALQNSK
+91 QNIDT
-104 LSKHPNFKEINAH
+104 FKN
-117 FKEVVAN
+117 
-124 FKTEVQ
+124 
-130 LLADSKGININVKQD
+130 DSKNNN
-145 DLTTTLDKLV
+145 
-155 GQGYGKLFNE
+155 GYVQK
-165 SMDNLFKYNDYIKLV
+165 
-180 YSTIDEKLPK
+180 STIID
-190 DESSQQDYL
+190 
-199 KDVMNLIPKFAGDS
+199 IFADMTALVDTMLD
-213 FVKGTAGAVYGAEAG
+213 FVG
-228 AISLSN
+228 
-234 IIKSDGLKYLEDLAQ
+234 
-249 KVPALSAKGVLGV
+249 KVPAIKFNPANIVFNVVSFYATTTSNSMNSHPDWNDKQVIHTSEIDNFLLDGALLTLENWPVLIKP
-262 LSRGFITGV
+262 L
-271 LTDVSY
+271 LDV
-277 KVGYAF
+277 F
-283 GELIFTTGF
+283 
-292 EKVFGKELYEMESF
+292 
-306 INFTDT
+306 D
-312 AYSTIFQ
+312 
-319 HLTGT
+319 
-324 ELNAV
+324 
-329 IAFNTMILGNFVNE
+329 NFVPDIF
-343 QGQSVITEDTAILF
+343 SPWITPDTITFSGDIDGKPTNDIIDANKF
-357 GSDDYKSMDFDKAL
+357 FDDEYTMYGNAGNDTL
-371 KSYKKLYKA
+371 IGGYKK
-380 VSGKDD
+380 D
-386 AENITGAEELIRH
+386 
-399 MEGSYPLFKEYR
+399 
-411 GKLLNIL
+411 LL
-418 QGLEDTEELFTLSQG
+418 D
-433 DDETALA
+433 
-440 YRYAL
+440 
-445 VNLNPFVLMDIDHT
+445 
-459 KHNPNGE
+459 
-466 FDLYHAKTNPNGLT
+466 
-480 PIYLEKR
+480 
-487 AEMMSVM
+487 
-494 MDKMTGKFIQNK
+494 
-506 YNYQDLAENISVN
+506 
-519 ETSLD
+519 
-524 GHHGNIDTYNDN
+524 
-536 TQVIFG
+536 G

-547 TIKAKDTG
+547 ILIGNGG
-555 DNNNFLFG
+555 DDAF
-563 GAGHDII
+563 
-570 IGGKGNDYLEGGQGY
+570 NDEQGY
-585 DTYHIKDHDTI
+585 DTYHISDHDTI

-642 GDDLSIHDTK
+642 GDDLSIYDTK

-766 PIYYELRDLTDPE
+766 PIYYELRDPTDPE

-984 EHANDTLYGG
+984 KHANDTLYGG
-994 AGDDLIIGQ
+994 AGDDLVIGQ

-1129 TPVAKG
+1129 TPVAKD

-1193 GADGLHFDP
+1193 GVDGLHFDP

-1340 EPVLPITP
+1340 KPVLPITP
-1348 TLDPTIR
+1348 TPDPTIR

-1375 TMSGLTGDDV
+1375 TINGLTGDDV

-1457 GNHLLIDVKQNDD
+1457 GNHLFIDVKQNDD

-1481 SIIASQKSHV
+1481 SIIPSQKPHV

>member
-1 MSNLTGL
+1 M
-8 ADSFYI
+8 
-14 EEVRKILEKHSF
+14 
-26 GSITDDDNNYYETLW
+26 
-41 EVASSNFSKII
+41 SKIQVPTQHQTDGFLGTVSAVNNI
-52 SQVAFETSLKY
+52 WSGFNSFSQSNTEETARSAQLFLSDFIGILKAHTESSAFQKIAKVVDVNKMYQIFDRIYQNIDTFKNDSKNNNGY
-63 FSDNKLIENTKHRY
+63 VQKSTIIDIFSDMTALVDT
-77 PDIVQIEMLAIKTH
+77 ML
-91 HLQANLDALQNSK
+91 D
-104 LSKHPNFKEINAH
+104 F
-117 FKEVVAN
+117 
-124 FKTEVQ
+124 
-130 LLADSKGININVKQD
+130 
-145 DLTTTLDKLV
+145 V
-155 GQGYGKLFNE
+155 G
-165 SMDNLFKYNDYIKLV
+165 
-180 YSTIDEKLPK
+180 
-190 DESSQQDYL
+190 
-199 KDVMNLIPKFAGDS
+199 
-213 FVKGTAGAVYGAEAG
+213 
-228 AISLSN
+228 
-234 IIKSDGLKYLEDLAQ
+234 
-249 KVPALSAKGVLGV
+249 KVPAIKFNPANIVFNVVSFYATTTSNSMNSHPDWNDKQVIHTSEIDNFLLDGALLTLENWPVLIKP
-262 LSRGFITGV
+262 L
-271 LTDVSY
+271 LDV
-277 KVGYAF
+277 F
-283 GELIFTTGF
+283 
-292 EKVFGKELYEMESF
+292 
-306 INFTDT
+306 D
-312 AYSTIFQ
+312 
-319 HLTGT
+319 
-324 ELNAV
+324 
-329 IAFNTMILGNFVNE
+329 NFVPDIF
-343 QGQSVITEDTAILF
+343 SPWITPDTITFSGDIDGKPTNDIIDANKF
-357 GSDDYKSMDFDKAL
+357 FDDEYTIYGNAGNDTL
-371 KSYKKLYKA
+371 IGGYKK
-380 VSGKDD
+380 D
-386 AENITGAEELIRH
+386 
-399 MEGSYPLFKEYR
+399 
-411 GKLLNIL
+411 LL
-418 QGLEDTEELFTLSQG
+418 D
-433 DDETALA
+433 
-440 YRYAL
+440 
-445 VNLNPFVLMDIDHT
+445 
-459 KHNPNGE
+459 
-466 FDLYHAKTNPNGLT
+466 
-480 PIYLEKR
+480 
-487 AEMMSVM
+487 
-494 MDKMTGKFIQNK
+494 
-506 YNYQDLAENISVN
+506 
-519 ETSLD
+519 
-524 GHHGNIDTYNDN
+524 
-536 TQVIFG
+536 G

-547 TIKAKDTG
+547 ILIGNGG
-555 DNNNFLFG
+555 DDAFY
-563 GAGHDII
+563 D
-570 IGGKGNDYLEGGQGY
+570 EQGY
-585 DTYHIKDHDTI
+585 DTYHISDHDTI

-642 GDDLSIHDTK
+642 GDDLSIYDTK

-766 PIYYELRDLTDPE
+766 PIYYELRDLTNPE

-994 AGDDLIIGQ
+994 AGDDLVIGQ

-1101 DEGNRLDKKGS
+1101 GEGNRLDKKGS

-1150 KNTAPIVHNPVSDQM
+1150 KNTAPIVHNLVSDQM

-1255 SQDNAMIR
+1255 SQDNAMMQ

-1375 TMSGLTGDDV
+1375 TINGLTGDDV

-1457 GNHLLIDVKQNDD
+1457 GNHLFIDVKQNDD

-1481 SIIASQKSHV
+1481 SIIPSQKPHV

-1496 IYINDKFVGH
+1496 IYINDKFVGY

>member
-8 ADSFYI
+8 ADAFFI
-14 EEVRKILEKHSF
+14 EEARKLIEKHSF
-26 GSITDDDNNYYETLW
+26 GSVTDKEGYEEVW
-41 EVASSNFSKII
+41 EVASSNFMKLTAQI
-52 SQVAFETSLKY
+52 VFETSLKY

-77 PDIVQIEMLAIKTH
+77 PDIVQIEMLAIKAH
-91 HLQANLDALQNSK
+91 HLQANLDALQSSK
-104 LSKHPNFKEINAH
+104 LSKHPDFKEINAH

-228 AISLSN
+228 AISLSSLV
-234 IIKSDGLKYLEDLAQ
+234 KSEGLKHLESLAQ
-249 KVPALSAKGVLGV
+249 KIPAISAKGLAGV
-262 LSRGFITGV
+262 LSRGIITGI
-271 LTDVSY
+271 LTDISY
-277 KVGYAF
+277 KAGYEF
-283 GELIFTTGF
+283 GEWLFTKGF
-292 EKVFGKELYEMESF
+292 DWAFGKELYEMESF

-312 AYSTIFQ
+312 AYSTIFS
-319 HLTGT
+319 HLTADK
-324 ELNAV
+324 LNAV

-386 AENITGAEELIRH
+386 AKNITGAEELIRH

-445 VNLNPFVLMDIDHT
+445 VNLNPFVLMDIDYT

-466 FDLYHAKTNPNGLT
+466 LDLYHAKTNPNGLT

-570 IGGKGNDYLEGGQGY
+570 IGGKGNDYLEGGQGF

-616 ILKQGS
+616 ILKQGL

-748 DMADVIRGGA
+748 NMADVIRGGA

-766 PIYYELRDLTDPE
+766 PIYYELRDPTDPE

-897 HTPTPI
+897 HTPTLI

-984 EHANDTLYGG
+984 KHANDTLYGG
-994 AGDDLIIGQ
+994 AGDDLVIGQ

-1135 DADDILLGMI
+1135 DAGDILLGMI

-1165 VLAERDI
+1165 VLAGRDI

-1202 TTKMLTGKAPNKGVF
+1202 ATKMLTGKAPNKGVF

-1255 SQDNAMIR
+1255 SQDNAMMQ

-1348 TLDPTIR
+1348 TPDPTIR

-1375 TMSGLTGDDV
+1375 TINGLTGDDV